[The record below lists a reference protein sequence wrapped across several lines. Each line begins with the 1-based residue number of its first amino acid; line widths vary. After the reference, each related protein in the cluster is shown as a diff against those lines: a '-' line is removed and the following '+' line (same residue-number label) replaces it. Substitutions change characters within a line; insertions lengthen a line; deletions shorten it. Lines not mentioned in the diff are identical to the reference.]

1 MFGEDGLAMV
11 RYVGPYT
18 GSIKGPCTGHLYGV
32 KGHVA
37 MMFFADARDA
47 EGLLKMQSSEGG
59 SLFEE

>member
-1 MFGEDGLAMV
+1 MV

-18 GSIKGPCTGHLYGV
+18 GSIKGPCTGHLYAV